1 MPEPHTR
8 GTKEARTERT
18 AAARRVT
25 FQWKKSRFVLECIHD
40 DNRAMRNP
48 RSLVLAF
55 SSLLLSL
62 SLSLS
67 SSLSFSLTRESA
79 WINNAYPRARTREKS
94 TAMVARG
101 ASPRTPAIAHT
112 YLYTVIF
119 KMKERRAGSRVVVVE
134 RALARSLGRGK
145 KDRVCVCTNH
155 GDQSH
160 IFAGSVRPLRPGG
173 GRRRVDD
180 ARRHN
185 SLAAQSRPQRRRRRR
200 RCMSSIVVEYRPREF
215 DNYSTSSH
223 TAGRSPR
230 ALTCR
235 LVTDAFPR
243 GGTELCCYCC
253 SFSVGKSRRRAWLAR
268 RARSRCD
275 V

>member
-8 GTKEARTERT
+8 GTKEARTGTYGGGGSETRHVSVEKVT
-18 AAARRVT
+18 VCPRVHPTTTGRCATLAR
-25 FQWKKSRFVLECIHD
+25 S
-40 DNRAMRNP
+40 
-48 RSLVLAF
+48 RSLAHSLARSLAF
-55 SSLLLSL
+55 SSLPLSL

-134 RALARSLGRGK
+134 RARSLGRGK
-145 KDRVCVCTNH
+145 KDRVCPQTN

-160 IFAGSVRPLRPGG
+160 IFTGSVRSPRPGG

-180 ARRHN
+180 ARRHD
-185 SLAAQSRPQRRRRRR
+185 SLARK
-200 RCMSSIVVEYRPREF
+200 VVH
-215 DNYSTSSH
+215 DDDDDDDV
-223 TAGRSPR
+223 
-230 ALTCR
+230 C
-235 LVTDAFPR
+235 
-243 GGTELCCYCC
+243 
-253 SFSVGKSRRRAWLAR
+253 
-268 RARSRCD
+268 RARCRISATRIR
-275 V
+275 